1 MGLSQLGLGTITQVA
16 SASTA
21 TVLTVGAG
29 KTAYVK
35 SLMLHNLDQTN
46 VSNVVVHFV
55 HSPDGSVGTA
65 NATNEIARIGIA
77 THDTFMLEM
86 SYPLTLGNTNDTI
99 QVYNINSAGIVNV
112 QVLGDREI

>member
-1 MGLSQLGLGTITQVA
+1 MALSQLGLGTITQVS

-35 SLMLHNLDQTN
+35 SLMLHNLNSSN
-46 VSNVVVHFV
+46 VANVVVYFV
-55 HSPDGSVGTA
+55 SSVGGVVGTA
-65 NATNEIARIGIA
+65 SSNNEIARIGIA

-86 SYPLTLGNTNDTI
+86 SYPLTMGNTNDTI
-99 QVYNINSAGIVNV
+99 QVYNINTSDSVNV
-112 QVLGDREI
+112 QVLGDKEL